1 MKNKFKILLAA
12 ALLVV
17 LAGSCTKNFE
27 RYNTDPKAIRN
38 PDPSI
43 IIPSMFDPL
52 MYVQQNNAQF
62 VDQMVGTLGGYFAN
76 GTRWGGQ
83 NFDTFNASDDWNRL
97 TYDKA
102 FTAIYSNFFKVEQI
116 TKGEGHYYAIAK
128 LLKAA
133 AMIRVTDCYGPIPYS
148 QVKDGQMRVAYDSHP
163 EVYANIIKDLNEAVI
178 TLKAYVA
185 EAPSSKPL
193 ALTDPVYAGN
203 YSQWIKFANSLIM
216 RVAMRSGD
224 REAFVDAYNTKDFIA
239 SNNDNAMMDPKTQG
253 NPYAIIMSWNGSE
266 LFMSASII
274 DYLQGYNDPRIQ
286 AYAQKCTKEGHTDKY
301 IGLRRGYQ
309 TMPTDHKQYS
319 KPNIQG
325 SSKIPMFVAAE
336 SQFLIAEAI
345 LNGWVSGSAQEFYE
359 NGIKL
364 SFEQWGATNPEAYIN
379 NRTFTPADHRDDL
392 DASGYYDRKTTVKI
406 AWNAESSDTKHREQI
421 ATQKWIAGFPNGL
434 EAWAEWRRTGYPE
447 LCPSVKSLNTAV
459 IADTPTAKALGMRR
473 LRFSFEE
480 ASLNAENYAG
490 GVDLLGGPDKESTN
504 LYWAVRTLPNYN

>member
-1 MKNKFKILLAA
+1 MKNKIKIILAS

-27 RYNTDPKAIRN
+27 RYNTDPKAIRDA
-38 PDPSI
+38 DPSI

-102 FTAIYSNFFKVEQI
+102 FTAIYSNFFKVEKI

-133 AMIRVTDCYGPIPYS
+133 AMVRVTDCYGPIPYS
-148 QVKDGQMRVAYDSHP
+148 QVRDGEMRVAYDSH
-163 EVYANIIKDLNEAVI
+163 EDVYANIIKDLNDAVI
-178 TLKAYVA
+178 TLKTYVT
-185 EAPSSKPL
+185 EAPSSRPL
-193 ALTDPVYAGN
+193 ALSDPVYAGN

-216 RVAMRSGD
+216 RVAMRSGNK
-224 REAFVDAYNTKDFIA
+224 EAFVDAYNSNDFIA
-239 SNNDNAMMDPKTQG
+239 TNSDNAMMDPKTQG

-274 DYLQGYNDPRIQ
+274 DYLQGYNDPRMQ
-286 AYAQKCTKEGHTDKY
+286 AYAQKCTNGEHSDKY

-309 TMPTDHKQYS
+309 TMPKDHKQYS
-319 KPNIQG
+319 KPNITG
-325 SSKIPMFVAAE
+325 TTKIPMLVAAE
-336 SQFLIAEAI
+336 TQFLIAEAI
-345 LNGWVSGSAQEFYE
+345 LNGWVSGNAKDFYE
-359 NGIKL
+359 AGIKL
-364 SFEQWGATNPEAYIN
+364 SFEQWGASNPESYLSN
-379 NRTFTPADHRDDL
+379 NSLTPSDHNDPL
-392 DASGYYDRKTTVKI
+392 DNNGNYDRKTTVKI
-406 AWNAESSDTKHREQI
+406 AWDAESSDEKHREQI
-421 ATQKWIAGFPNGL
+421 ATQRWIAGFPNGL

-459 IADTPTAKALGMRR
+459 IGDSEAQRALGMRR

-480 ASLNAENYAG
+480 ASLNAENYAKA
-490 GVDLLGGPDKESTN
+490 VELLGGPDNEATN
-504 LYWAVRTLPNYN
+504 LFWAKRTLPNYN